1 MSTLRSAIR
10 ECRAYPVLSLAIGAT
25 LSLALASTALTW
37 SAFECLVLRTV
48 PGRDPSRI
56 VTIGF
61 MRPGSET
68 RSGTSLAD
76 IPLIRERSTLLD
88 SVGGYQRVVTTATLS
103 ARSLEVSLIQAT
115 PGFFEN
121 FGAAPAAGRW
131 PEKQDRSECGLVIS
145 DAVWRAAFDRD
156 ETVVGRPLELAGAA
170 CTIAAVAR
178 DDFNFPDYRNQVWM
192 FRPAP
197 AAHSGVVMR
206 DFMVFGRLKG
216 GSRETDVASELNSLL
231 SGGGFSAPPDYLF
244 YAVSLRD
251 QLVGPVKRIV
261 FLMAIAVAVLV
272 LAACTNIVS
281 LLLARD
287 WGRQRD
293 IAIRLAIGATR
304 RHLFRDGLMYL
315 IVVAAAGSTAGLLIT
330 WWSLDAIRQLR
341 PRSAPGLQHIGLTPG
356 LFVLV
361 LLVAFCAAV
370 LVSLLPAL
378 RAWQTPRSD
387 LARDGRSIARTSV
400 RSGAGALVCIQVA
413 LSVVLAVSGGLFAR
427 SLVTVLEID
436 PGFEP
441 QNLTYFHF
449 SRDRS
454 GTIES
459 DANGLKQLL
468 GSVRG
473 VSGVSA
479 ALTTWPPFIGITE
492 MTRLQ
497 VETAGWSEKID
508 IPIQNVSAD
517 YFNVMQIPILHG
529 RVFNE
534 RMRTTDPCEVVISD
548 TMARKFW
555 PSTSALGR
563 RMDLYNR
570 DGVPIP
576 TVAESARY
584 CSVIGVVADVRER
597 VLTEPTAP
605 RLYFYLAQRA
615 SGSAA
620 LMVRATSGA
629 DVPADR
635 IKALIRESVPEHA
648 SGTIRVGEVAGQMRS
663 TVDVPVFQ
671 AWIFGLF
678 ATTSLI
684 VLSIGVFGS
693 SWFTVVLRMKEI
705 GIRLSLGAQPQ
716 QVVRLFV
723 WQGVRPVFGGIGVGL
738 IAAAYLSQYL
748 GSMLVEIVP
757 LDPVVFGLAPIIIAA
772 IGAAAVIYP
781 VLRARRV
788 DPKTLLQTD

>member
-1 MSTLRSAIR
+1 MFG
-10 ECRAYPVLSLAIGAT
+10 P
-25 LSLALASTALTW
+25 AL
-37 SAFECLVLRTV
+37 
-48 PGRDPSRI
+48 G
-56 VTIGF
+56 G
-61 MRPGSET
+61 
-68 RSGTSLAD
+68 
-76 IPLIRERSTLLD
+76 PLGM
-88 SVGGYQRVVTTATLS
+88 VQ
-103 ARSLEVSLIQAT
+103 
-115 PGFFEN
+115 
-121 FGAAPAAGRW
+121 
-131 PEKQDRSECGLVIS
+131 
-145 DAVWRAAFDRD
+145 
-156 ETVVGRPLELAGAA
+156 
-170 CTIAAVAR
+170 
-178 DDFNFPDYRNQVWM
+178 
-192 FRPAP
+192 
-197 AAHSGVVMR
+197 R
-206 DFMVFGRLKG
+206 DFMVFGRLKAG
-216 GSRETDVASELNSLL
+216 ARESDLASELNSLL
-231 SGGGFSAPPDYLF
+231 GGGGFSAPRDSVF

-251 QLVGPVKRIV
+251 QIVGPVKRIV

-287 WGRQRD
+287 WGRERD

-315 IVVAAAGSTAGLLIT
+315 IVVAAGGSTAGLLIT
-330 WWSLDAIRQLR
+330 WWSLGAIRQLR

-361 LLVAFCAAV
+361 LLVAFCVAL

-378 RAWQTPRSD
+378 RAWQSPRSD
-387 LARDGRSIARTSV
+387 LARDGRSMARTRV
-400 RSGAGALVCIQVA
+400 RSGAGALVCVQVA

-427 SLVTVLEID
+427 SLVTVLQID

-441 QNLTYFHF
+441 RNLTYFHF

-468 GSVRG
+468 ESVRG
-473 VSGVSA
+473 VKGVSA

-492 MTRLQ
+492 MTILQ
-497 VETAGWSEKID
+497 VETAGSWEKIR

-517 YFNVMQIPILHG
+517 YFNVMQIPIVDG

-534 RMRTTDPCEVVISD
+534 RIRTSDPCEVVISE

-563 RMDLYNR
+563 RLDLYNR
-570 DGVPIP
+570 GGVPIP
-576 TVAESARY
+576 TVTESARY

-615 SGSAA
+615 AGSAA
-620 LMVRATSGA
+620 LMVRATSGV

-635 IKALIRESVPEHA
+635 IKALIRESVPEHT
-648 SGTIRVGEVAGQMRS
+648 GTIRVGEAADQMRS

-678 ATTSLI
+678 ATASLI

-693 SWFTVVLRMKEI
+693 SWFTVMLRMKEI

-723 WQGVRPVFGGIGVGL
+723 WQGVRPVLSGIGVGVV
-738 IAAAYLSQYL
+738 AAAYFSQYL
-748 GSMLVEIVP
+748 GNMLVEIAP
-757 LDPVVFGLAPIIIAA
+757 LDPVVFGLAPILIGA

-788 DPKTLLQTD
+788 DPKMLLQTD